1 VLHHDFPSSIS
12 KGYVMT
18 AGSGS
23 HSSHD
28 PADVASLLR
37 LLAEASDNRSFLATL
52 CKALPRLLPATRVDL
67 LVSGWSAGMWLPLAG
82 STDSAEPPTHA
93 EQSAA
98 SFAAWL
104 SERDYASISTL
115 PLNGAGQHLGW
126 LALARRSTPL
136 DAEVLA
142 LAGQLAALIA
152 LRLLC
157 DQLRDD
163 LAVRNEQTVAL
174 ERRLHE
180 HEELRLRAM
189 LAIGSAHDIG
199 NLFASVLGHAQ
210 LLQQQAAQDL
220 QRDLGTIVQAARDG
234 HTLMRRM
241 LALKAP
247 TNLVSVGQPVSLS
260 ALVQDA
266 LNLTRPFWE
275 ARADLTI
282 KTALGSIL
290 AVRAYAAELR
300 EVLVNLIMNAIS
312 AMPGGGTLTLR
323 SFSIGDRAY
332 VEVSDTG
339 QGIAAE
345 DQLLIFQP
353 AISMRDEGGGYGL
366 SVSRLIVEGYGGT
379 LTVRSVPGQGAT
391 FTLDLPV
398 ARVHTSPS
406 ELRRVP
412 LRSRAL
418 SR

>member
-1 VLHHDFPSSIS
+1 
-12 KGYVMT
+12 MT

-82 STDSAEPPTHA
+82 STDSAEPPTAA

-115 PLNGAGQHLGW
+115 PLNAAGQHLGW
-126 LALARRSTPL
+126 LALARRSAPL

-142 LAGQLAALIA
+142 LAGQLAALMA
-152 LRLLC
+152 LRLLY
-157 DQLRDD
+157 DHSRDD
-163 LAVRNEQTVAL
+163 LAVCNEQTAAL

-199 NLFASVLGHAQ
+199 NLFASVLGNAQ

-220 QRDLGTIVQAARDG
+220 QRDLSTIVQAARDG

-247 TNLVSVGQPVSLS
+247 TDLVSVGQPVSLS

-266 LNLTRPFWE
+266 LNLTRPFWD
-275 ARADLTI
+275 ARTDVTI
-282 KTALGSIL
+282 KTALGSMP

-312 AMPGGGTLTLR
+312 AMPGGGVLTLR
-323 SFSIGDRAY
+323 SFSTGDRAY

-353 AISMRDEGGGYGL
+353 AISTREEGGGYGL

-398 ARVHTSPS
+398 TRIHTPPS

>member
-1 VLHHDFPSSIS
+1 
-12 KGYVMT
+12 MT
-18 AGSGS
+18 AGFGS

-52 CKALPRLLPATRVDL
+52 CKALARLLPATRVDL

-82 STDSAEPPTHA
+82 STDSAEPPAHA
-93 EQSAA
+93 GQSAA

-115 PLNGAGQHLGW
+115 PLNAAGQHLGW
-126 LALARRSTPL
+126 LALARRRAPL
-136 DAEVLA
+136 DPEALA

-152 LRLLC
+152 VRLLY
-157 DQLRDD
+157 DQSRDD
-163 LAVRNEQTVAL
+163 LVVRSEQAAAL

-210 LLQQQAAQDL
+210 LLQQQAAEEL
-220 QRDLGTIVQAARDG
+220 QRDLSTIVQAARDG

-241 LALKAP
+241 LAVKAP
-247 TNLVSVGQPVSLS
+247 TDLVSVGQPDALS
-260 ALVQDA
+260 ALAQDA
-266 LNLTRPFWE
+266 LDLTRPFWD
-275 ARADLTI
+275 ARADLVI
-282 KTALGSIL
+282 KTALGSL
-290 AVRAYAAELR
+290 PLVRAYAAELR

-312 AMPGGGTLTLR
+312 AMPGGGVLTLR
-323 SFSIGDRAY
+323 AYTTSDRVI

-353 AISMRDEGGGYGL
+353 AISTRDEGGGYGL
-366 SVSRLIVEGYGGT
+366 SVSRMIIEGYGGT

-391 FTLDLPV
+391 FTLDLP
-398 ARVHTSPS
+398 AAHVHTSPA
-406 ELRRVP
+406 EVPRMP